1 MTDPFN
7 FKVPFNTMRENINVY
22 IRTQAGS
29 LADYLKQEIVLS
41 LVGWL
46 PSLPGIVLRNLL
58 YRSIMRL
65 ESSVAIEARVRLR
78 FTKNIHLHKGVY
90 VDHGV
95 YLHATPGG
103 IEVGEKTFLMHN
115 AELHV
120 YNFRGLPNA
129 GIKIGKQ
136 CIIGESSIIRGQG
149 GVTIG
154 DSVLF
159 GPLVQ
164 VLAVQHRYGDTTRPV
179 MDQGIS
185 ARGIEIGDGAWLGA
199 ACIVL
204 DGVRIGKGAIIG
216 AGAVVNRDVP
226 DHCIA
231 VGSPAKVVR
240 NLVEQPVDRLKLAEL
255 ELATPA
261 IFQAVRINS

>member
-7 FKVPFNTMRENINVY
+7 FKVTFNTMRENINVY

-46 PSLPGIVLRNLL
+46 PSLPGIMLRNLL

-120 YNFRGLPNA
+120 YN
-129 GIKIGKQ
+129 
-136 CIIGESSIIRGQG
+136 
-149 GVTIG
+149 
-154 DSVLF
+154 
-159 GPLVQ
+159 
-164 VLAVQHRYGDTTRPV
+164 
-179 MDQGIS
+179 
-185 ARGIEIGDGAWLGA
+185 
-199 ACIVL
+199 
-204 DGVRIGKGAIIG
+204 
-216 AGAVVNRDVP
+216 
-226 DHCIA
+226 
-231 VGSPAKVVR
+231 
-240 NLVEQPVDRLKLAEL
+240 
-255 ELATPA
+255 
-261 IFQAVRINS
+261 